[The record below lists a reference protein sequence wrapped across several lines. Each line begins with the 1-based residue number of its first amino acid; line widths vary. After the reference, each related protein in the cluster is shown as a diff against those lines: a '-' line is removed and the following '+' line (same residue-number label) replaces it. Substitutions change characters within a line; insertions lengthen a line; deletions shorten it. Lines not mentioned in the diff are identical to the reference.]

1 MTEVWSVPSQ
11 PEGPSYYSSHS
22 IKRSPSSQS
31 FFLNSPAYSPP
42 SLSSPPKQ
50 SSYNPSILKPSKAQ
64 VPHTDPRDRPSISS
78 NASSSLSLDVTAEN
92 EEEDQIVFPT
102 YDDVGYFDQAEELE
116 VPPSPSTGNSYTVSS
131 ASNTASTTSNVSRP
145 GSPGS
150 RPRPEDDIAAQRQP
164 TRHVDYLSH
173 DWKEEDIWSSWRH
186 IVSKRKIYGNSA
198 RLENASWRTW
208 AKAKNKLRTISPETL
223 NW

>member
-1 MTEVWSVPSQ
+1 MTEVLSAPSQ
-11 PEGPSYYSSHS
+11 TEGPSYYSSNS

-31 FFLNSPAYSPP
+31 FFLNSPTYSTP
-42 SLSSPPKQ
+42 SLSSPQNPRP
-50 SSYNPSILKPSKAQ
+50 YNPSILKSSKAP
-64 VPHTDPRDRPSISS
+64 VLHTVHRDRPSFSS
-78 NASSSLSLDVTAEN
+78 DSSSSLSLDATTEN

-102 YDDVGYFDQAEELE
+102 YDDAGYFDQAEELE
-116 VPPSPSTGNSYTVSS
+116 VPPSPSTGDSYPVSS
-131 ASNTASTTSNVSRP
+131 TSNTASTTSNVSRP

-150 RPRPEDDIAAQRQP
+150 RPRPEDDIAARSQP

-186 IVSKRKIYGNSA
+186 IVSKRKVYGNSA

-208 AKAKNKLRTISPETL
+208 AKSKNKLRTISPETL